1 MVRLLGLQ
9 HIQSAIVVVEVTVV
23 GCLIST
29 ILSKF
34 DKIENHK
41 IQNQKGTRIFRLTV
55 ITPIR
60 VGMIISS
67 SVGHKLDRV
76 FNVQR
81 G

>member
-41 IQNQKGTRIFRLTV
+41 IQNQKRHTNL
-55 ITPIR
+55 
-60 VGMIISS
+60 
-67 SVGHKLDRV
+67 
-76 FNVQR
+76 
-81 G
+81 